1 MNEAISILES
11 GTILTPTGYTGGAV
25 FAGLKTYGADKLD
38 LGLIFSE
45 LPAKAV
51 GTFTTNRVRS
61 PSVALSESNIASGE
75 ARAIVANSGS
85 ANCCV
90 GVQGMADAQEMTS
103 LVAEKLNLSPSEV
116 LICSTGII
124 GVELPMG
131 LIRSGLGN
139 LALSRDQGYAFA
151 RSIMT
156 TDTFVKQI
164 AVSVNLP
171 ETVIRIG
178 GCAKGSGMIHPNMA
192 TLLGFL
198 TTDALVDEALL
209 NDSLRDAVDSTFNM
223 ISVDADTSTND
234 SVLLL
239 ANGASGGPIIRPMT
253 PEADAFVTAL
263 RFVCAELAKSV
274 ARDGEAATKLIEV
287 NVDGASS
294 VTDARNA
301 ARSVSSSN
309 LVKIAVHGNDP
320 NWGRIM
326 MAVGKS
332 GADFQESEVAL
343 YINDFCVMEKGLP
356 IPYFKES
363 LVASMQSRDV
373 SIFVHLNNGA
383 CSATA
388 WGCDMTEG
396 YVTFNSAYTT

>member
-1 MNEAISILES
+1 MSEAISVLES
-11 GTILTPTGYTGGAV
+11 GTVLTPKGYTGGAV
-25 FAGLKTYGADKLD
+25 FAGLKTAGTDKLD
-38 LGLIFSE
+38 LGVIFSE

-61 PSVALSESNIASGE
+61 PSVALSERNIASGQ

-90 GVQGMADAQEMTS
+90 GGQGLTDAKEMTS
-103 LVAEKLNLSPSEV
+103 LVAEKLNLSAGEV

-139 LALSRDQGYAFA
+139 LVLTRDQGHAFA

-164 AVSVNLP
+164 AVSVELGG
-171 ETVIRIG
+171 TLIQIG

-198 TTDALVDEALL
+198 TTDASVDDALL
-209 NDSLRDAVDSTFNM
+209 KESLHDAVDSTFNM

-239 ANGASGGPIIRPMT
+239 ANGASGGAPIRPMT
-253 PEADAFVTAL
+253 PEADRFVEAL
-263 RFVCAELAKSV
+263 RFVCAELAKAV

-287 NVDGASS
+287 NVDGAPS
-294 VTDARNA
+294 VGEARSA
-301 ARSVSSSN
+301 ARSVSSSI

-332 GADFQESEVAL
+332 GANFQESKVAL

-363 LVASMQSRDV
+363 LVASMQTRDV
-373 SIFVHLNNGA
+373 RISVHLNNGT